1 MGSRLTAIIFGLLSA
16 ITWGGG
22 DFAGGL
28 ASRRVGA
35 YRAVFYAEIIGF
47 ALLLAALAIYREEL
61 ISTRGLLLGISA
73 GAIGSLGLLT
83 LYRAMEVGKMSIA
96 APVSALLAAVLP
108 VIFGALTAGLPQ
120 AIQLAGFA
128 LALLSIW
135 LVSQTEGHGKLHLE
149 NLADLRLP
157 FLAGIGFGTYF
168 ILMHGVAQEG
178 TLWPMIASRTG
189 GTLVLAAVLL
199 VRREPLAIPRAGWP
213 LVTLSGA
220 LDVGGNVF
228 YVLAAQAGRMDIA
241 AVLSSLYPG
250 MTVLLAWFV
259 LKEHIS
265 TGQKLGI
272 LAALAAIVLMTI

>member
-1 MGSRLTAIIFGLLSA
+1 MTILFGFLSA
-16 ITWGGG
+16 LVWGGG

-28 ASRRVGA
+28 ASRRIGA
-35 YRAVFYAEIIGF
+35 WRAVFYAEIIGF
-47 ALLLAALAIYREEL
+47 AFLLVALAIFREEF
-61 ISTRGLLLGISA
+61 ISLKGMLLGSAA

-83 LYRAMEVGKMSIA
+83 LYRAMEIGKMSIA
-96 APVSALLAAVLP
+96 APVSALLSAVLP
-108 VIFGALTAGLPQ
+108 VVVGALTAGLPP
-120 AIQLAGFA
+120 ATQLLGFG
-128 LALLSIW
+128 LALLAIW
-135 LVSQTEGHGKLHLE
+135 LVSQAAGDGKFHLE
-149 NLADLRLP
+149 RLSDLRLP
-157 FLAGIGFGTYF
+157 FLAGLGFGTYF
-168 ILMHGVAQEG
+168 ILMHGVAQEA

-213 LVTLSGA
+213 LVTLCGA

-259 LKEHIS
+259 LKEHIAA
-265 TGQKLGI
+265 GQKLGI
-272 LAALAAIVLMTI
+272 LAALGAIVLMTV

>member
-1 MGSRLTAIIFGLLSA
+1 MTAVVFGLLSA
-16 ITWGGG
+16 IVWGGG

-35 YRAVFYAEIIGF
+35 WRAVFYAEVIGF
-47 ALLLAALAIYREEL
+47 AFLLVALVIFREPL
-61 ISTRGLLLGISA
+61 ISIRGLLLGISA

-83 LYRAMEVGKMSIA
+83 LYRAMEIGKMSIA

-108 VIFGALTAGLPQ
+108 VVVGALTAGLPM
-120 AIQLAGFA
+120 ATQLLGFG
-128 LALLSIW
+128 LALLAIW
-135 LVSQTEGHGKLHLE
+135 LVSQTEGESKLHLE
-149 NLADLRLP
+149 HLSDLRLP
-157 FLAGIGFGTYF
+157 FLAGIGFGMYF
-168 ILMHGVAQEG
+168 IIMHGVAQEG

-189 GTLVLAAVLL
+189 GTLILAVVLL
-199 VRREPLAIPRAGWP
+199 LRRETFSISRAGLPLA
-213 LVTLSGA
+213 TLSGA

-250 MTVLLAWFV
+250 MTALLAWLV